1 MNSVVMGTTIL
12 FGVLVFLMVLR
23 VPISFSLGI
32 SALVTALYLDIP
44 FLNLF
49 QKMATGIT
57 SFTFMCVP
65 FFIIMAQIMTDGGIS
80 DRLTKFCNVLVGRMR
95 GGTAIVN
102 CVVSMFFGGISGSSI
117 ADVSSIGAFLIPAM
131 IKEGYDADYSV
142 AVTCTSSVEG
152 VIIPPSQNMIFYIV
166 AAGSGLSISTM
177 FMCGY
182 IPGILLTLALCAC
195 SYIIAVK
202 KRYPTSQKCSWKEN
216 IQIIR
221 EAMLGLVTI
230 LIVAVG
236 ITAGIFTATEAGA
249 IAAVYALLV
258 TGLVYRTMNFAK
270 LMNCLLK
277 SLKTLSTIMAIIAT
291 SSAFSYVL
299 SYLKV
304 PSRVAAALTA
314 VSGEPAVVMLLMV
327 LMMIAL
333 GCFMDMGI
341 LIILLTPIL
350 YPVAMS
356 IGYNP
361 YHFGLIMVLT
371 LGLGLLTPPVGTSL
385 WAGCAIANIPIEKS
399 IKGFLPF
406 YLTYLL
412 VLTLIIIFPSISLL
426 LPRSLGYVV

>member
-1 MNSVVMGTTIL
+1 MNIAVGTTIL
-12 FGVLVFLMVLR
+12 FASLIILMCLR

-32 SALVTALYLDIP
+32 SALFTAIYLDIP

-49 QKMATGIT
+49 QKMSTGIT

-80 DRLTKFCNVLVGRMR
+80 DRLTRFCNVLVGRMR

-131 IKEGYDADYSV
+131 VKEGYDADYSV

-166 AAGSGLSISTM
+166 AASSGLSISTM

-182 IPGILLTLALCAC
+182 IPGVLLTLALCIC
-195 SYIIAVK
+195 SYVIAVK
-202 KRYPTSQKCSWKEN
+202 KKYPISEKRSWREN
-216 IQIIR
+216 IQIVR
-221 EAMLGLVTI
+221 EAILGLVTI

-236 ITAGIFTATEAGA
+236 ITAGVFTATEAGA
-249 IAAVYALLV
+249 IAAVYALIV
-258 TGLVYRTMNFAK
+258 TTFFYKTMDFK
-270 LMNCLLK
+270 KFVGCLLK

-304 PSRVAAALTA
+304 PIRVATALTS
-314 VSGEPAVVMLLMV
+314 VSDNPIVVMLMMVLLMV
-327 LMMIAL
+327 AL

-406 YLTYLL
+406 YFTYLV
-412 VLTLIIIFPSISLL
+412 VLAIIIFFPSVSLI
-426 LPRSLGYVV
+426 LPRALGYI

>member
-1 MNSVVMGTTIL
+1 MTPIVIGSILLFSCLVV
-12 FGVLVFLMVLR
+12 LMCLR

-32 SALVTALYLDIP
+32 SAVITATYLGIP
-44 FLNLF
+44 YLNLF

-80 DRLTKFCNVLVGRMR
+80 DRLTKFVNVLIGRMR

-131 IKEGYDADYSV
+131 VKEGYDADYSV

-166 AAGSGLSISTM
+166 AAGGGMSISTM
-177 FMCGY
+177 FMTGY
-182 IPGILLTLALCAC
+182 IPGFMLTLALSICAFV
-195 SYIIAVK
+195 IAVK
-202 KRYPTSQKCSWKEN
+202 KKYPISEKKSWREN
-216 IQIIR
+216 ITIVR
-221 EAMLGLVTI
+221 DALLGLVTI

-236 ITAGIFTATEAGA
+236 ITAGVFTATEAGA
-249 IAAVYALLV
+249 IAAVYALIVTMFFYKTITVKKLIGCLV
-258 TGLVYRTMNFAK
+258 
-270 LMNCLLK
+270 K
-277 SLKTLSTIMAIIAT
+277 SLKTLSTIMAIIAA

-304 PSRVAAALTA
+304 PTRVAEMLTS
-314 VSGEPAVVMLLMV
+314 VSDSPFVVMSLMV
-327 LMMIAL
+327 LMMIVL
-333 GCFMDMGI
+333 GAFMDMGI

-350 YPVAMS
+350 FPVAMS

-406 YLTYLL
+406 YFTYMVVLL
-412 VLTLIIIFPSISLL
+412 LIIAIPGISLL
-426 LPRSLGYVV
+426 LPSALGYVV